1 MAPRHRDVIH
11 PDLAVVTSA
20 HFKPCH
26 LVGKHKHVHCAGSVP
41 LERQGL
47 HHQVVRRL
55 RLLQVNEFV
64 DRLADSEDVWV
75 GVLAELT
82 FKVLP
87 KDAVN
92 VSRLFDVCLHVK
104 PVFEA
109 LKVDEAHTP
118 GALARHDTRV
128 FFRAVG
134 TPAVFALP
142 VVYLALLLIG

>member
-1 MAPRHRDVIH
+1 VAPRHRDVIH
-11 PDLAVVTSA
+11 PDLAVVTTA

-26 LVGKHKHVHCAGSVP
+26 LVGKHKHVHSAGSVP
-41 LERQGL
+41 LKRQGL

-55 RLLQVNEFV
+55 RLLKVNEFV
-64 DRLADSEDVWV
+64 DRLADTENVRV
-75 GVLAELT
+75 GVLAELA

-92 VSRLFDVCLHVK
+92 VSRLFDGCFHVK

-109 LKVDEAHTP
+109 LKVNEAHTP
-118 GALARHDTRV
+118 SALARHDTRV

-134 TPAVFALP
+134 APAVFALP
-142 VVYLALLLIG
+142 AVCLVLLLIG